1 MLNFARRWLFNRN
14 RFIFAY
20 WNGQKIVKG
29 DPMVLWRSLQQHEDY
44 REDDFK
50 LIQVEALRN
59 KIIGKLS
66 GVVREVF
73 NIKPAEEGGLTEL
86 ECLDTLRAY
95 IEYSGFQKKS
105 GEETQTLPSTTE
117 QESLPEQTAEQNTSG
132 DSAST

>member
-59 KIIGKLS
+59 KIIGKLAC
-66 GVVREVF
+66 VVRDVF
-73 NIKPAEEGGLTEL
+73 CIKSVEDGGLTEL

-105 GEETQTLPSTTE
+105 GEPTQTLQSTTE
-117 QESLPEQTAEQNTSG
+117 QESFPEQTDEQNTSG